1 MPSLQR
7 IVPASLVAVAIALSA
22 AACSAGTSSA
32 GTSSAGASGGSSGS
46 GTPTADAS
54 AFSGMT
60 ADQIVQ
66 KSVDDLKAAKSLTI
80 SGNVVSS
87 GTSIKISLTDVAAQ
101 GCTGTIGLASSSTAA
116 GSTMSGTAD
125 LVEVGDV
132 VYMKLDQSFFKN
144 LGLPSS
150 LFTTITGKFIKVTS
164 KSELANFA
172 QMCDASTLASGFDKE
187 VTGFVKDGTATIDGQ
202 PVAAFKQ
209 PTHAGSGIVY
219 ISESS
224 TPEIVRLQG
233 PASEGQINFTNYNAS
248 TTITAP
254 AASEVIDGSKFGL

>member
-1 MPSLQR
+1 VPSLMR
-7 IVPASLVAVAIALSA
+7 IVPAGLAAVAIALSA
-22 AACSAGTSSA
+22 AACS
-32 GTSSAGASGGSSGS
+32 SGGSSGS
-46 GTPTADAS
+46 SGPGTSSADAS
-54 AFSGMT
+54 AFNGMT

-66 KSVDDLKAAKSLTI
+66 KSVNDLKAAKSLTI

-101 GCTGTIGLASSSTAA
+101 GCQGTIGLASSSTSA
-116 GSTMSGTAD
+116 GSSMSGTAD

-132 VYMKLDQSFFKN
+132 VYMKLDQSFFSN

-150 LFTTITGKFIKVTS
+150 LFTTITGKYIKVTA

-248 TTITAP
+248 STITPP
-254 AASEVIDGSKFGL
+254 AASDVLDGSKFGL